1 MGRGINVHTQWING
15 VAYGMQTGGIRKR
28 HLCSTRRGGS
38 CTWRG
43 GRRGVSVMNGWMPC
57 GVYVGVDGW
66 WGLGVMGLEVALGG
80 LLGMMVVWGWA
91 S

>member
-1 MGRGINVHTQWING
+1 M
-15 VAYGMQTGGIRKR
+15 
-28 HLCSTRRGGS
+28 
-38 CTWRG
+38 
-43 GRRGVSVMNGWMPC
+43 SVMNGWMPC

-91 S
+91 SCGVVDGSGWVLMGSEG